1 LLRGERGEP
10 PLDLRRQPPGADL
23 FDGDDVPRPR
33 LLPVETPPDAVTGP
47 IDALDDD
54 AGNSG
59 PGGGGDA
66 DEDNSGP
73 SSNSGSGSSGSGSRA
88 FATAARASGVAFR
101 GGREELQRY
110 ERMVGITVSA
120 GLLGTALLGARF
132 PRLLAWPLAAASG
145 LVGTA
150 GLLRTLRPAD
160 SKERRDAGER

>member
-23 FDGDDVPRPR
+23 FDGDVPRPR
-33 LLPVETPPDAVTGP
+33 LLPVETPPAALTGP

-73 SSNSGSGSSGSGSRA
+73 SSSSGSGSSGSGSDEDN
-88 FATAARASGVAFR
+88 SGSGTSGSGTSGSGTSSTGSGSSGS
-101 GGREELQRY
+101 GGDLPE
-110 ERMVGITVSA
+110 
-120 GLLGTALLGARF
+120 
-132 PRLLAWPLAAASG
+132 
-145 LVGTA
+145 
-150 GLLRTLRPAD
+150 D
-160 SKERRDAGER
+160 D